1 MRNQRER
8 PYCFTGPFDVDGESR
23 VVDQGLSQSRV
34 KSDWGLSQL
43 YNKLTSTAKPAW
55 NIPFPVPVFTAPAIM
70 FLQFLR
76 GHAPNQSTELS

>member
-34 KSDWGLSQL
+34 KSD
-43 YNKLTSTAKPAW
+43 
-55 NIPFPVPVFTAPAIM
+55 
-70 FLQFLR
+70 
-76 GHAPNQSTELS
+76 